1 MLGGGWWQ
9 RPSSTRCLL
18 APLAGNV
25 QSAQGPCLG
34 LCVLSPVLQVWLGFT
49 CLRILENSV
58 SRHCQVGCAANRTEF
73 QKLVLKGADEEDKQG
88 EAEAGDEE
96 GDVPCRWRT

>member
-9 RPSSTRCLL
+9 CPSSTRCLP

-34 LCVLSPVLQVWLGFT
+34 LCVLSPVLQMWLGFT
-49 CLRILENSV
+49 SLRILQKTPFPGRLAV
-58 SRHCQVGCAANRTEF
+58 LQTRTEI
-73 QKLVLKGADEEDKQG
+73 QKLVLKGAGEEDKQG